1 MSPGKS
7 RNGLISAAGRAT
19 GTFRLRER
27 RMAKMPALQPMDKA
41 VAYAISAFIVVFGV
55 VILLVGIH
63 SSSPAIWTC
72 VAVVLIAI
80 GLVSAFGD
88 C

>member
-1 MSPGKS
+1 MATTPA
-7 RNGLISAAGRAT
+7 IRAM
-19 GTFRLRER
+19 E
-27 RMAKMPALQPMDKA
+27 KA
-41 VAYAISAFIVVFGV
+41 VAYAVSAFIVVFGV
-55 VILLVGIH
+55 VILLIGIQ

>member
-1 MSPGKS
+1 
-7 RNGLISAAGRAT
+7 
-19 GTFRLRER
+19 
-27 RMAKMPALQPMDKA
+27 MDKA
-41 VAYAISAFIVVFGV
+41 VAYAISAFIVVFGL
-55 VILLVGIH
+55 VILFAGSS